1 MIFKSIWPAVS
12 GRNHKRDLM
21 TFSIA
26 GRCERTGMFGVAIT
40 TSSISV
46 GSRCPHARAG
56 VGAVATQN
64 VTDPHLATLVLDA
77 MEAGQDAAAAIAA
90 VIKDRAHI
98 DYRQLTAVDAKGHT
112 AQYTGAN
119 ILGTNAVNEDAGC
132 VAAGNLLSST
142 AVPKGMTDGFL
153 ANPGA
158 HLAERL
164 LMGLEGGL
172 AAGGEEGPVHSAAL
186 IVVDKMPFPLVD
198 LRVDWAE
205 ADAVPALRSLWQA
218 YQPQMQDYLN
228 RAIDPSAAPSYGV
241 AGDP

>member
-1 MIFKSIWPAVS
+1 
-12 GRNHKRDLM
+12 M
-21 TFSIA
+21 TFSLT
-26 GRCERTGMFGVAIT
+26 GRCARTGMFGVAIT

-77 MEAGQDAAAAIAA
+77 MESGLDAAAAIELI
-90 VIKDRAHI
+90 VRDREHI
-98 DYRQLTAVDAKGHT
+98 SFRQLTAVDNNGIT
-112 AQYTGAN
+112 AHFTGDN
-119 ILGTNAVNEDAGC
+119 ILGTNAISEGADC

-142 AVPKGMTDGFL
+142 AVPKAMTDGFN
-153 ANPGA
+153 ADPDA

-164 LMGLEGGL
+164 LSGLEAGV

-186 IVVDKMPFPLVD
+186 IVADKMPFNLVD
-198 LRVDWAE
+198 LRVDWE
-205 ADAVPALRSLWQA
+205 DDGPIEKLRHLWTD

-228 RAIDPSAAPSYGV
+228 RAIDPQAAPSYGV